1 MESIAFILLVV
12 IVVFALFLSSVV
24 FLSDNRS
31 KQNMW
36 FAAIAIAILVWNVF
50 AYMGYTATD
59 PSLAKSFFSAN
70 FAAVCMFFLSF
81 YMFVQYFP
89 GRNTHRF
96 NFLDLFI
103 SATCVLFAALALTT
117 NLIVSSI
124 SKPSDN
130 LLIMHNGELMDVFY
144 ILAIML
150 TVHIIISMIRQ
161 SASASPLDKE
171 RIKIFIIGT
180 IIYATANAIFS
191 IGLSYIYIDQYNYT
205 QLGDFSGIIFL
216 GFTAYAIFKHRLFD
230 IHTAAMRGAIYIL
243 VLLSLSLVYVILAFS
258 ISLLFH
264 VDEMSFER
272 VAIGVATGLVM
283 ALAFQPL
290 KHFFDRI
297 TDKVFY
303 KDRYDIGDFYGNISE
318 ISNNSADLRELLERV
333 SYEIAV
339 TLKSEQVYCYVDVS
353 EHRSLMAGTVGF
365 RKLSKDDAKSIL
377 EYCSNRD
384 RIVIGSVLDP
394 ESVMYRTMV
403 SYRLSLIVPLIK
415 SQQTIGY
422 MCLGAHQSGSYS
434 KRDVEALDGVTDE
447 LIVAVRHAL
456 AVQEV
461 RELNATLQQRIDNA
475 TKELR
480 ASNEVLR
487 ELDKVKDEFVSIAS
501 HQLRTPLTSI
511 EGYISMIL
519 EGDAGEINDSQRMFL
534 ENAFKSSERMVRLI
548 NDFLSVNR
556 IQTGKF
562 IIDRH
567 TVDLSKI
574 VQQEIDSLRANA
586 EMRHI
591 QFEYKKPDNI
601 PDIDV
606 DEDKIRQVIM
616 NFSDNAIYYSRE
628 NTTIN
633 VELTVDERNVYFV
646 VKDKGIG
653 VPASERENLFG
664 KFFRASNAKKQRP
677 DGTGV
682 GLYLAKMVVESHGG
696 KIIFDS
702 VEGEGSTFGF
712 SLPIRTPALTV
723 LPTEN
728 NAQELKQ

>member
-1 MESIAFILLVV
+1 MQPENIIQITLLILINIMGVFLSFLVLKNSYQNNLNRSFV
-12 IVVFALFLSSVV
+12 AMIILGLIWTNSSFGALTVDDALLSEIFYRINYSATALFLFAFYHFFIVNFLKRPVGVVHWLVYSLALILALLSASTDLIISGVAINDHGKEIVFGSLADLYNVFSVVVSGYV
-24 FLSDNRS
+24 FLS
-31 KQNMW
+31 
-36 FAAIAIAILVWNVF
+36 
-50 AYMGYTATD
+50 
-59 PSLAKSFFSAN
+59 
-70 FAAVCMFFLSF
+70 
-81 YMFVQYFP
+81 
-89 GRNTHRF
+89 
-96 NFLDLFI
+96 
-103 SATCVLFAALALTT
+103 
-117 NLIVSSI
+117 
-124 SKPSDN
+124 
-130 LLIMHNGELMDVFY
+130 
-144 ILAIML
+144 
-150 TVHIIISMIRQ
+150 
-161 SASASPLDKE
+161 
-171 RIKIFIIGT
+171 
-180 IIYATANAIFS
+180 IIYHYSKAEQSEKAKLRLFFIGILFMIVMNIVFNVIYPYYFQTIRFS
-191 IGLSYIYIDQYNYT
+191 W
-205 QLGDFSGIIFL
+205 LGDYSLSVFL
-216 GFTAYAIFKHRLFD
+216 GLTAYATLKQNILD
-230 IHTAAMRGAIYIL
+230 IKSASIRSVTYISVLITITLIYIL
-243 VLLSLSLVYVILAFS
+243 VAYS
-258 ISLLFH
+258 ISLIFGYGEVSWQQALT
-264 VDEMSFER
+264 
-272 VAIGVATGLVM
+272 GVATGLVM

-339 TLKSEQVYCYVDVS
+339 TLKSEQVYFYVDVS
-353 EHRSLMAGTVGF
+353 ERRSLMAGTVGF

-415 SQQTIGY
+415 SQEILGY
-422 MCLGAHQSGSYS
+422 LCLGAHQSGSYS
-434 KRDVEALDGVTDE
+434 KRDVEALDGVADE

-487 ELDKVKDEFVSIAS
+487 ELDRVKDEFVSIAS

-519 EGDAGEINDSQRMFL
+519 EGDAGEINESQRMFL
-534 ENAFKSSERMVRLI
+534 ENAFSSSERMVRLI

-628 NTTIN
+628 NTTVD

-646 VKDKGIG
+646 VKDRGIG

-712 SLPIRTPALTV
+712 SLPIRTLALTV